1 MDAIDSSKHFACS
14 FYVGSE
20 VAKEHST
27 LSRPTL
33 VERSVKELE
42 YWNTRSIVAKE
53 RIASLH
59 SVKNSLLWLLK
70 KATSHERSLI
80 NDYPPSPNM

>member
-1 MDAIDSSKHFACS
+1 MITNDIPSWAGSTDVKENSS
-14 FYVGSE
+14 
-20 VAKEHST
+20 

-42 YWNTRSIVAKE
+42 YWNNRSLVAKE

-70 KATSHERSLI
+70 KAAVHERSLI
-80 NDYPPSPNM
+80 NDHPPIPHT